1 MARRVVLAGALLLL
15 FAPANLAAV
24 LIINHGLFAWPT
36 PGCADRRLA
45 STHPA
50 SYGFVPITAP
60 FAPGASN
67 QTVRTSW

>member
-1 MARRVVLAGALLLL
+1 MARRVVLAGALLL
-15 FAPANLAAV
+15 FAPANPAPV
-24 LIINHGLFAWPT
+24 LIINYGLFAWPT
-36 PGCADRRLA
+36 PGSADRWLA